1 MATLPTNL
9 PSTSPAATT
18 SVHRQWMLLA
28 PYGECEAEG
37 SSCLTADSD
46 EAVAAAHTSLG
57 HLISVSVRRAPPP
70 ATSRLRVRF
79 PQGVKSTYATVVAAH
94 GDALLTYVVT
104 TAHGTDRLGPKTC
117 TDYFVYDAGGGGGS
131 TASPPPTLSLLPS
144 PHPSTGRR
152 WPNISATGLLLRR
165 RGAAGEFVVAELK
178 MVKDDRSGTP
188 KKAAELLLFRSG
200 EWCVKRPRIRGKD
213 GEVTLPSSWKAEATV
228 PLGEGLLCWVD
239 SARGAIFS
247 DVLEESPVLRYV
259 PYPVEAMIPSCF
271 WHSYLCVTARGTVNL
286 VNMWPRCCPYGVRA
300 WTLKTEDMAWA
311 REAMDDCAAE
321 LWALVGINYGIA
333 RVQLVYDEDD
343 GREKGKGKKRQVED
357 GWIRPRRSKRARK
370 RNVRVMGPEWNNY

>member
-37 SSCLTADSD
+37 SSCSVADSD

-70 ATSRLRVRF
+70 AMSRLRVRF

-94 GDALLTYVVT
+94 GDALLIYVVST
-104 TAHGTDRLGPKTC
+104 PYGTDLVPKAC

-144 PHPSTGRR
+144 PSPSTGRR

-178 MVKDDRSGTP
+178 MVKDDRSTTP
-188 KKAAELLLFRSG
+188 KKAT
-200 EWCVKRPRIRGKD
+200 VMM
-213 GEVTLPSSWKAEATV
+213 LPSSWQAEATV
-228 PLGEGLLCWVD
+228 PLGGGLLCWVD
-239 SARGAIFS
+239 FARGAIVS
-247 DVLEESPVLRYV
+247 DVLDESPVLRYV

-271 WHSYLCVTARGTVNL
+271 WHSYICVTARGTVNL

-300 WTLKTEDMAWA
+300 WTLKTEDMAWV
-311 REAMDDCAAE
+311 RESMEDCAAE
-321 LWALVGINYGIA
+321 LWALVDINYGIA

-343 GREKGKGKKRQVED
+343 AREKGKGEKRQVED

-370 RNVRVMGPEWNNY
+370 RNVRVMGPEWDN